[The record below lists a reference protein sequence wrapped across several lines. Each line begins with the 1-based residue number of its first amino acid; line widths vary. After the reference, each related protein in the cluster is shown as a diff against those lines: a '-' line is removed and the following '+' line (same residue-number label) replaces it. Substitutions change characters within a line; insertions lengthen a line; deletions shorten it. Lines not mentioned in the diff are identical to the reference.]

1 MQNLVIIGNSGSARE
16 CLDIFNEM
24 LHADS
29 TLSKRCR
36 FKGFLAWKGY
46 KADMKGLEH
55 LLLGSD
61 EEYSPQQDDVFAI
74 GLGQPLLRKAAY
86 EQFAQAGCRFFTL
99 IHPWSSIAPSAYIG
113 EANIFQRATTVHCD
127 VRIGNANYFNG
138 AVNLSHDVTVGDYNF
153 FGPYALILGGASIG
167 CCNTLSVQSTL
178 LPGAKIGQENMIAPG
193 AFVYK
198 GCKNRCRLAGNPA
211 LNIGEV

>member
-29 TLSKRCR
+29 TLANRYR

-61 EEYSPQQDDVFAI
+61 EDYSPQQDDVFAI

-99 IHPWSSIAPSAYIG
+99 THPWTFIAPSANIG
-113 EANIFQRATTVHCD
+113 QANIFHRNSSVHSNATL
-127 VRIGNANYFNG
+127 GNANYLNG
-138 AVNLSHDVTVGDYNF
+138 CVNISHDALIGDYNF
-153 FGPYALILGGASIG
+153 FGPFSLALGDTRIG
-167 CCNTLSVQSTL
+167 CANTIGVYGSL
-178 LPGAKIGQENMIAPG
+178 LPGARIGDENMIAPG